1 MENFSLPRLLCAL
14 RVLRGGKESERWL
27 AANYRSGR
35 EGFGAAVLTQTIGQ
49 LVVRTKTLH
58 PSDTVGKAAEAVQTS
73 GIGAVPVLDNGL
85 LIGLVTAPRITEYLA
100 TDLSTHGKER
110 HVSDLLLDQAVTL
123 PAGLTPQEALGFL
136 RAHRLERAPVLDGGG
151 GLLGMISLAELAA
164 AVCGRV
170 KPPLVGG
177 MATPF
182 GVYLTGGG
190 VRGGVGDLAL
200 MSTGVYL
207 ATLNI
212 AAVLLAQ
219 FVFGPGG
226 WAYHLPTLGPQIA
239 ALKWPLFE
247 FTWPLLF
254 ALFFRLSWITGYHAA
269 EHQVVH
275 TLEAG
280 DDLRPEVVRQKPRV
294 HPRCGTNLCAAVL
307 IMQFFWE
314 NRGGSWDQLGLLSQA
329 AIPML
334 ITLFL
339 WRRVGG
345 WLQQN
350 ITTRPATLPQLE
362 SGIRAA
368 RELLERYQQ
377 PETRPKHTVFLRVWR
392 MGMLQVLGGWM
403 VVLAVLWLLGLVL
416 PLPEALR
423 IV

>member
-1 MENFSLPRLLCAL
+1 MAD
-14 RVLRGGKESERWL
+14 
-27 AANYRSGR
+27 RSR
-35 EGFGAAVLTQTIGQ
+35 NWEGFGALVLTQTIGQ

-58 PSDTVGKAAEAVQTS
+58 PGDTVGKAAEAVQTS
-73 GIGAVPVLDNGL
+73 GLGAVPVLENGL
-85 LIGLVTAPRITEYLA
+85 LLGMVTAAGITEYLA
-100 TDLSTHGKER
+100 ASPGNHGQDRSVADLPME
-110 HVSDLLLDQAVTL
+110 QAVTL

-136 RAHRLERAPVLDGGG
+136 RAHGLERVPVLDGGG
-151 GLLGMISLAELAA
+151 SLLGMISLAELVA

-170 KPPLVGG
+170 RPPLIGG

-200 MSTGVYL
+200 MSTGIYL
-207 ATLNI
+207 ASLNI
-212 AAVLLAQ
+212 VAVLLAS
-219 FVFGPGG
+219 FLLGPRG
-226 WAYHLPTLGPQIA
+226 WVYHLPGIGQQLAGTKL
-239 ALKWPLFE
+239 PLFE

-280 DDLRPEVVRQKPRV
+280 DDLRPEVVRLKPRV
-294 HPRCGTNLCAAVL
+294 HPRCGTNLCAAVM
-307 IMQFFWE
+307 IMQMFWE

-334 ITLFL
+334 VTMFL

-368 RELLERYQQ
+368 QELLDRYQH
-377 PETRPKHTVFLRVWR
+377 PETRPKHSFFLRVWR
-392 MGMLQVLGGWM
+392 MGLLQVLGGWM
-403 VVLAVLWLLGLVL
+403 VVLATLWLLGLVL
-416 PLPEALR
+416 PLPEMLR
-423 IV
+423 F